1 MIQLILVGVLFL
13 TFIVVAVFN
22 IINDRDL
29 RRKSQ
34 IEETHDKTKSGL
46 ND

>member
-29 RRKSQ
+29 RRKSK
-34 IEETHDKTKSGL
+34 IEETHDKIKSGL
-46 ND
+46 NE